1 MECWSSETVLLV
13 VVGLVRPVDRDVHD
27 GCGPV
32 GLRALRGRC
41 RRPGLG
47 ADLTGDPEDAGDDG
61 QHDAEERQAL

>member
-61 QHDAEERQAL
+61 RHDEEERQAL